1 MSSVIHRPVV
11 LTVALAAVVAATS
24 LVWVEVRQEREFRRQ
39 IAIGDAAM
47 AQDKTVGAIEAFS
60 GALTLK
66 PASMLAHLKRGDAY
80 RRRGE
85 LTAALRDLR
94 EAAALDDT
102 APQPIELLGDVNHAM
117 GRYERAAEHYQRYL
131 QLDDRVGR
139 VFYKLAL
146 AQVRNGRPADAI
158 EPLRRALALDDRFA
172 EAHYLLGVS
181 LRAQGQRGDAVRSL
195 ARAVALNPAFI
206 AAREQLADM
215 YRELGRT
222 RESIEELEA
231 IAALEPGR
239 PERLVTVGLTYARL
253 GRPESAILTLGRA
266 AERYPE
272 TPLVYEALG
281 RVWLDAAASG
291 DLTAVNKA
299 LEALAPI
306 AARAGASSET
316 LALYGRALLFSGN
329 SREAARVLQQA
340 VALTPVD
347 ATAYRYL
354 AEAATNLGDVTTAR
368 SARARHA
375 LLAGSL

>member
-1 MSSVIHRPVV
+1 MVHRPIV
-11 LTVALAAVVAATS
+11 LAVALAAVVAATA
-24 LVWVEVRQEREFRRQ
+24 LVWVEVRYEREFRRL
-39 IAIGDAAM
+39 IAVGDAAI
-47 AQDKTVGAIEAFS
+47 AQDKTFVAIESFS
-60 GALTLK
+60 GALALK

-94 EAAALDDT
+94 DATALDDT

-117 GRYERAAEHYQRYL
+117 GRYERAAELYQRYL
-131 QLDDRVGR
+131 QLDDRAGR

-146 AQVRNGRPADAI
+146 AHVRNDRPAEAI
-158 EPLRRALALDDRFA
+158 EPLRRALALDDKFT

-181 LRAQGQRGDAVRSL
+181 LRAQGRRADAVRELS
-195 ARAVALNPAFI
+195 RGVALNPAFI
-206 AAREQLADM
+206 AAREELADL
-215 YRELGRT
+215 YRELGRA

-253 GRPESAILTLGRA
+253 GRPESAILMLGRA

-272 TPLVYEALG
+272 TPAVYTALG
-281 RVWLDAAASG
+281 RVWLETASAG
-291 DLTAVNKA
+291 DITAVGKA
-299 LEALAPI
+299 LEALAPM
-306 AARAGASSET
+306 AARADASSET

-329 SREAARVLQQA
+329 SREAQRILQQA
-340 VALTPVD
+340 VARTPVD

-354 AEAATNLGDVTTAR
+354 AEASTNLGDLTTAR
-368 SARARHA
+368 AARARHA